1 MFSLE
6 KKTKQTPISPEQ
18 LLADSVPV
26 NIYSVSHPW
35 LAGVVLVQTSFFS
48 VSLLHKTF
56 VEVFLFGLRQC
67 FWNFWLVVIT
77 PWKEINV
84 LKGDHIL

>member
-1 MFSLE
+1 MIFLE
-6 KKTKQTPISPEQ
+6 KKNKQTPISPEQ

-26 NIYSVSHPW
+26 NIDSVSHPG

-48 VSLLHKTF
+48 VSLLHKAF

-67 FWNFWLVVIT
+67 LRNFWLVIIT
-77 PWKEINV
+77 T
-84 LKGDHIL
+84 